1 MAGVRNFLKAY
12 HAAHQTRASWYH
24 LQWRIFA
31 ALLAA
36 AAIAVIYNYLTWKY
50 PVFLVEYGAFLGEKY
65 FSWFMIGA
73 LFGIVSMAA
82 VFEGEFIL
90 GVKRV
95 AREVED
101 EAKREF
107 KPSVGRQ
114 RKRRR

>member
-1 MAGVRNFLKAY
+1 MGGVGSFLKAY

-36 AAIAVIYNYLTWKY
+36 AAIAVIYNYLVWKY
-50 PVFLVEYGAFLGEKY
+50 PVFLVEYGGFLGEKY
-65 FSWFMIGA
+65 FYWFMLGVI
-73 LFGIVSMAA
+73 FGLVSLAA

-95 AREVED
+95 AKEVEQ
-101 EAKREF
+101 EAKREL
-107 KPSVGRQ
+107 KPAV
-114 RKRRR
+114 RKRKR